1 MADPNVKNVSAAQVN
16 KSLAA
21 NYSYIKKSSEKTI
34 NNSFGNLMQNSLNK
48 MTDLSNKQNT
58 SEKVTVRRSQ
68 VEYIVR
74 GAKHTGD
81 GKAVDESTMTG
92 SLKALTGE
100 VKAVVCAVLDM
111 TDEELERYLAE
122 NGMCVMDLLL
132 QNNLADFVADVAAD
146 GDSLK
151 LITDS
156 NLSEKFSELGDELKK
171 LVATAAQD
179 MDISV
184 EELNKYIQSTD
195 FTDVSNVEPAD
206 EVVDIQSTDFTDV
219 SNVEPAD
226 EVVDIQS
233 TDFTDVSNAESAD
246 EVVGTI
252 DKTADTDELL
262 SRRQNNPEL
271 ENNGSAVEEP
281 ELGLEDKITVA
292 SGEDDA
298 SQSGTFQKSDE
309 SLSGQFLNTLIENVD
324 NAVQAKE
331 DFKGY
336 SVNSENIVRQLV
348 DAIKVNVNSSF
359 SEMELQLQPENLGKL
374 NLVIASRDGIIT
386 AQFMAENDVV
396 KSAIENQIVML
407 KDNFEQQGLKVE
419 AVEVMVQTHG
429 FEMGKNL
436 EGRGDN
442 SQDDDDRHRTSRI
455 LTLEEINAI
464 IGDDEAADEDVLA
477 AEMLRASGGNVDYLI

>member
-1 MADPNVKNVSAAQVN
+1 MADPNVKNVADAQVN
-16 KSLAA
+16 KSIAA
-21 NYSYIKKSSEKTI
+21 NYSYIRKNSEKTI

-48 MTDLSNKQNT
+48 MTDSSDKQNT
-58 SEKVTVRRSQ
+58 PEKVTVRRSQ

-132 QNNLADFVADVAAD
+132 QNNLADFVTDVAAD

-156 NLSEKFSELGDELKK
+156 NLSETFSELGDELKK
-171 LVATAAQD
+171 LVATAAQE

-195 FTDVSNVEPAD
+195 FTDVSNEEP
-206 EVVDIQSTDFTDV
+206 V
-219 SNVEPAD
+219 
-226 EVVDIQS
+226 
-233 TDFTDVSNAESAD
+233 D

-252 DKTADTDELL
+252 DKTADTADTDELL

-271 ENNGSAVEEP
+271 DKDNNGSAVEEP

-292 SGEDDA
+292 PGEDDA

>member
-195 FTDVSNVEPAD
+195 FTDVSN
-206 EVVDIQSTDFTDV
+206 
-219 SNVEPAD
+219 
-226 EVVDIQS
+226 
-233 TDFTDVSNAESAD
+233 AESAD

-348 DAIKVNVNSSF
+348 DAIKINVNSSF

>member
-1 MADPNVKNVSAAQVN
+1 MADPNVKNVADAQVN
-16 KSLAA
+16 KSIAA
-21 NYSYIKKSSEKTI
+21 NYSYIKKNSEKTI

-48 MTDLSNKQNT
+48 MTDSSDKQNT
-58 SEKVTVRRSQ
+58 PEKVTVRRSQ

-132 QNNLADFVADVAAD
+132 QNNLADFVTDVAAD

-156 NLSEKFSELGDELKK
+156 NLSETFSELGDELKK
-171 LVATAAQD
+171 LVATAAQE

-195 FTDVSNVEPAD
+195 FTDVSNEEP
-206 EVVDIQSTDFTDV
+206 
-219 SNVEPAD
+219 
-226 EVVDIQS
+226 
-233 TDFTDVSNAESAD
+233 AD

-252 DKTADTDELL
+252 DKTADTADTDELL

-271 ENNGSAVEEP
+271 DKDNNGSAVEEP

-292 SGEDDA
+292 PGEDDA

-374 NLVIASRDGIIT
+374 NLVIASRGGIIT

>member
-1 MADPNVKNVSAAQVN
+1 
-16 KSLAA
+16 
-21 NYSYIKKSSEKTI
+21 
-34 NNSFGNLMQNSLNK
+34 
-48 MTDLSNKQNT
+48 
-58 SEKVTVRRSQ
+58 
-68 VEYIVR
+68 
-74 GAKHTGD
+74 
-81 GKAVDESTMTG
+81 
-92 SLKALTGE
+92 
-100 VKAVVCAVLDM
+100 
-111 TDEELERYLAE
+111 
-122 NGMCVMDLLL
+122 MDLLL

-156 NLSEKFSELGDELKK
+156 NLSETFSELGDELKK

-184 EELNKYIQSTD
+184 EELNKY
-195 FTDVSNVEPAD
+195 
-206 EVVDIQSTDFTDV
+206 
-219 SNVEPAD
+219 
-226 EVVDIQS
+226 IQS

-292 SGEDDA
+292 SSEDDA

-359 SEMELQLQPENLGKL
+359 LRWSFSFSL
-374 NLVIASRDGIIT
+374 
-386 AQFMAENDVV
+386 
-396 KSAIENQIVML
+396 
-407 KDNFEQQGLKVE
+407 
-419 AVEVMVQTHG
+419 
-429 FEMGKNL
+429 
-436 EGRGDN
+436 
-442 SQDDDDRHRTSRI
+442 RI
-455 LTLEEINAI
+455 
-464 IGDDEAADEDVLA
+464 
-477 AEMLRASGGNVDYLI
+477 

>member
-156 NLSEKFSELGDELKK
+156 NLSETFSELGDELKK
-171 LVATAAQD
+171 LVATAAQE

-195 FTDVSNVEPAD
+195 FTDVSNEEP
-206 EVVDIQSTDFTDV
+206 
-219 SNVEPAD
+219 
-226 EVVDIQS
+226 
-233 TDFTDVSNAESAD
+233 AD

-252 DKTADTDELL
+252 DKTADTDDTDELL

-271 ENNGSAVEEP
+271 DKDNNGSAVEEP

-292 SGEDDA
+292 PGEDDA

>member
-1 MADPNVKNVSAAQVN
+1 MADPNVKNVAAAQVN

-21 NYSYIKKSSEKTI
+21 NYSYVKKSSEKTI
-34 NNSFGNLMQNSLNK
+34 DNSFGNLMQNSLDK
-48 MTDLSNKQNT
+48 MTDSSNKQNT
-58 SEKVTVRRSQ
+58 PEKVTVRRSQ

-146 GDSLK
+146 GDSFK

-156 NLSEKFSELGDELKK
+156 KLSETFSELGDALKN
-171 LVATAAQD
+171 LVVTAAQD

-195 FTDVSNVEPAD
+195 
-206 EVVDIQSTDFTDV
+206 I
-219 SNVEPAD
+219 
-226 EVVDIQS
+226 
-233 TDFTDVSNAESAD
+233 TDVSNAEPAD

-271 ENNGSAVEEP
+271 ENNGSAAEKP
-281 ELGLEDKITVA
+281 ELMLENKITVA
-292 SGEDDA
+292 PGEDDE
-298 SQSGTFQKSDE
+298 SHSGTFQKSDE
-309 SLSGQFLNTLIENVD
+309 SLSGHFLNTLIENVD

-336 SVNSENIVRQLV
+336 TVNSENIVRQLV

-374 NLVIASRDGIIT
+374 NLVITSRDGIIT

-442 SQDDDDRHRTSRI
+442 PQDDDDRHRTSRI

>member
-48 MTDLSNKQNT
+48 MTDSSDKQNT
-58 SEKVTVRRSQ
+58 PEKVTVRRSQ

-132 QNNLADFVADVAAD
+132 QNNLADFVTDVAAD

-156 NLSEKFSELGDELKK
+156 NLSETFSELGDELKK
-171 LVATAAQD
+171 LVATAAQE

-195 FTDVSNVEPAD
+195 FTDVSNEEP
-206 EVVDIQSTDFTDV
+206 
-219 SNVEPAD
+219 
-226 EVVDIQS
+226 
-233 TDFTDVSNAESAD
+233 AD

-252 DKTADTDELL
+252 DKTADTADTDGLL
-262 SRRQNNPEL
+262 IRRQNNPEL
-271 ENNGSAVEEP
+271 DKDNNGSAVEEP

-292 SGEDDA
+292 PGEDDA

-348 DAIKVNVNSSF
+348 DAIKINVNSSF

>member
-1 MADPNVKNVSAAQVN
+1 MADPNVKNVAAAQVN

-34 NNSFGNLMQNSLNK
+34 DNSFGNLMQNSLDK
-48 MTDLSNKQNT
+48 MTDSSDKQNT
-58 SEKVTVRRSQ
+58 PEKVTVRRSQ

-81 GKAVDESTMTG
+81 GKAVDESIMTG

-151 LITDS
+151 LLTDS
-156 NLSEKFSELGDELKK
+156 KLSETFSELGDALKN
-171 LVATAAQD
+171 LVVTAAQD

-195 FTDVSNVEPAD
+195 FTDVSNAEP
-206 EVVDIQSTDFTDV
+206 
-219 SNVEPAD
+219 
-226 EVVDIQS
+226 
-233 TDFTDVSNAESAD
+233 AD

-271 ENNGSAVEEP
+271 ENNGSVAEKP
-281 ELGLEDKITVA
+281 ELMLEDKITVA
-292 SGEDDA
+292 PGPGEDDE
-298 SQSGTFQKSDE
+298 SHSGTFQKSDE
-309 SLSGQFLNTLIENVD
+309 SLSGHFLNTLIENVD
-324 NAVQAKE
+324 NVVQAKE

-336 SVNSENIVRQLV
+336 TVNSENIVRQLV

-374 NLVIASRDGIIT
+374 NLVITSRDGIIT

-442 SQDDDDRHRTSRI
+442 PQDDDDRHRTSRI

>member
-48 MTDLSNKQNT
+48 MTNSSNKQNT

-132 QNNLADFVADVAAD
+132 QNNLADFVTDVAAD

-156 NLSEKFSELGDELKK
+156 NLSETFSELGDELKK
-171 LVATAAQD
+171 LVATAAQE

-195 FTDVSNVEPAD
+195 FTDVSNEEP
-206 EVVDIQSTDFTDV
+206 
-219 SNVEPAD
+219 
-226 EVVDIQS
+226 
-233 TDFTDVSNAESAD
+233 AD

-252 DKTADTDELL
+252 DKTADTADTDGLL

-271 ENNGSAVEEP
+271 DKDNNGSAVEEP

-292 SGEDDA
+292 PGEDDA

-348 DAIKVNVNSSF
+348 DAIKINVNSSF

>member
-21 NYSYIKKSSEKTI
+21 NYSYIRKSSEKTI

-184 EELNKYIQSTD
+184 EELNKY
-195 FTDVSNVEPAD
+195 
-206 EVVDIQSTDFTDV
+206 
-219 SNVEPAD
+219 
-226 EVVDIQS
+226 IQS

>member
-1 MADPNVKNVSAAQVN
+1 MADPNVKNVADAQVN
-16 KSLAA
+16 KSIAA
-21 NYSYIKKSSEKTI
+21 NYSYIKKNSEKTI
-34 NNSFGNLMQNSLNK
+34 NNSFSNLMQNSLNK
-48 MTDLSNKQNT
+48 MTDSSDKQNT
-58 SEKVTVRRSQ
+58 PEKVTVRRSQ

-132 QNNLADFVADVAAD
+132 QNNLADFVTDVAAD

-156 NLSEKFSELGDELKK
+156 NLSETFSELGDELKK
-171 LVATAAQD
+171 LVATAAQE

-195 FTDVSNVEPAD
+195 FTDVSNEEP
-206 EVVDIQSTDFTDV
+206 
-219 SNVEPAD
+219 
-226 EVVDIQS
+226 
-233 TDFTDVSNAESAD
+233 AD

-252 DKTADTDELL
+252 DKTADTADTDELL

-271 ENNGSAVEEP
+271 DKDNNGSAVEEP

-348 DAIKVNVNSSF
+348 DAIKINVNSSF

>member
-48 MTDLSNKQNT
+48 MTDSSDKQNT
-58 SEKVTVRRSQ
+58 PEKVTVRRSQ

-100 VKAVVCAVLDM
+100 VKAIVCAVLDM

-156 NLSEKFSELGDELKK
+156 NLSETFSELGDELKK
-171 LVATAAQD
+171 LVATAAQE

-195 FTDVSNVEPAD
+195 FTDVSNEEP
-206 EVVDIQSTDFTDV
+206 V
-219 SNVEPAD
+219 
-226 EVVDIQS
+226 
-233 TDFTDVSNAESAD
+233 D

-252 DKTADTDELL
+252 DKTADTADTDELL

-271 ENNGSAVEEP
+271 DKDNNGSAVEEP

-348 DAIKVNVNSSF
+348 DAIKINVNSSF

>member
-16 KSLAA
+16 KSLVA

-48 MTDLSNKQNT
+48 MTNSSNKQNT

-156 NLSEKFSELGDELKK
+156 NLSETFSELGDELKK

-184 EELNKYIQSTD
+184 EELNKY
-195 FTDVSNVEPAD
+195 
-206 EVVDIQSTDFTDV
+206 
-219 SNVEPAD
+219 
-226 EVVDIQS
+226 IQS

-348 DAIKVNVNSSF
+348 DAIKINVNSSF

>member
-1 MADPNVKNVSAAQVN
+1 MADPNVKNVADAQVN
-16 KSLAA
+16 KSIAA
-21 NYSYIKKSSEKTI
+21 NYSYIKKNSEKTI

-48 MTDLSNKQNT
+48 MTDSSDKQNT
-58 SEKVTVRRSQ
+58 PEKITVRRSQ

-156 NLSEKFSELGDELKK
+156 NLSETFSELGDELKK
-171 LVATAAQD
+171 LVATAAQE

-195 FTDVSNVEPAD
+195 FTDVSNEEP
-206 EVVDIQSTDFTDV
+206 V
-219 SNVEPAD
+219 
-226 EVVDIQS
+226 
-233 TDFTDVSNAESAD
+233 D

-252 DKTADTDELL
+252 DKTADTADTDELL

-271 ENNGSAVEEP
+271 DKDNNGSAVEEP

-348 DAIKVNVNSSF
+348 DAIKINVNSSF

>member
-1 MADPNVKNVSAAQVN
+1 MADPNVKNVAAAQVN

-34 NNSFGNLMQNSLNK
+34 DNSFGNLMQNSLDK
-48 MTDLSNKQNT
+48 MTDSSDKQNT
-58 SEKVTVRRSQ
+58 PEKVTVRRSQ

-81 GKAVDESTMTG
+81 GKAVDESIMTG

-151 LITDS
+151 LLTDS
-156 NLSEKFSELGDELKK
+156 KLSETFSELGDALKN
-171 LVATAAQD
+171 LVVTAAQD

-195 FTDVSNVEPAD
+195 FTDVSNAEP
-206 EVVDIQSTDFTDV
+206 
-219 SNVEPAD
+219 
-226 EVVDIQS
+226 
-233 TDFTDVSNAESAD
+233 AD

-271 ENNGSAVEEP
+271 ENNGSVAEKP
-281 ELGLEDKITVA
+281 ELMLEDKITVA
-292 SGEDDA
+292 PGSGEDDE
-298 SQSGTFQKSDE
+298 SHSGTFQKSDE
-309 SLSGQFLNTLIENVD
+309 SLSGHFLNTLIENVD
-324 NAVQAKE
+324 NVVQAKE

-336 SVNSENIVRQLV
+336 TVNSENIVRQLV

-374 NLVIASRDGIIT
+374 NLVITSRDGIIT

-442 SQDDDDRHRTSRI
+442 PQDDDDRHRTSRI

>member
-1 MADPNVKNVSAAQVN
+1 MADPNVKNVADAQVN
-16 KSLAA
+16 KSIAA
-21 NYSYIKKSSEKTI
+21 NYSYIKKNSEKTI

-48 MTDLSNKQNT
+48 MTDSSDKQNT
-58 SEKVTVRRSQ
+58 PEKVTVRRSQ

-156 NLSEKFSELGDELKK
+156 NLSETFSELGDELKK
-171 LVATAAQD
+171 LVATAAQE

-195 FTDVSNVEPAD
+195 FTDVSNEEP
-206 EVVDIQSTDFTDV
+206 V
-219 SNVEPAD
+219 
-226 EVVDIQS
+226 
-233 TDFTDVSNAESAD
+233 D

-252 DKTADTDELL
+252 DKTADTADTDELL

-271 ENNGSAVEEP
+271 DKDNNGSAVEEP

-298 SQSGTFQKSDE
+298 SQSGTHRELLKNCPE
-309 SLSGQFLNTLIENVD
+309 YLEIATVRNI
-324 NAVQAKE
+324 
-331 DFKGY
+331 
-336 SVNSENIVRQLV
+336 SE
-348 DAIKVNVNSSF
+348 
-359 SEMELQLQPENLGKL
+359 E
-374 NLVIASRDGIIT
+374 
-386 AQFMAENDVV
+386 
-396 KSAIENQIVML
+396 
-407 KDNFEQQGLKVE
+407 
-419 AVEVMVQTHG
+419 
-429 FEMGKNL
+429 
-436 EGRGDN
+436 
-442 SQDDDDRHRTSRI
+442 
-455 LTLEEINAI
+455 
-464 IGDDEAADEDVLA
+464 
-477 AEMLRASGGNVDYLI
+477 

>member
-48 MTDLSNKQNT
+48 MTNSSNKQNT

-156 NLSEKFSELGDELKK
+156 NLSETFSELGDELKK
-171 LVATAAQD
+171 LVATAAQE

-195 FTDVSNVEPAD
+195 FTDVSNEEP
-206 EVVDIQSTDFTDV
+206 
-219 SNVEPAD
+219 
-226 EVVDIQS
+226 
-233 TDFTDVSNAESAD
+233 AD

-252 DKTADTDELL
+252 DKTADTDDTDELL

-271 ENNGSAVEEP
+271 DKDNNGSAVEEP

-374 NLVIASRDGIIT
+374 NLVIASRGGIIT

>member
-1 MADPNVKNVSAAQVN
+1 MADPNVKNVADAQVN
-16 KSLAA
+16 KSIAA
-21 NYSYIKKSSEKTI
+21 NYSYIKKNSEKTI

-48 MTDLSNKQNT
+48 MTDSSDKQNT
-58 SEKVTVRRSQ
+58 PEKVTVRRSQ

-132 QNNLADFVADVAAD
+132 QNNLADFVTDVAAD

-156 NLSEKFSELGDELKK
+156 NLSETFSELGDELKK
-171 LVATAAQD
+171 LVATAAQE

-195 FTDVSNVEPAD
+195 FTDVSNEEP
-206 EVVDIQSTDFTDV
+206 V
-219 SNVEPAD
+219 
-226 EVVDIQS
+226 
-233 TDFTDVSNAESAD
+233 D

-252 DKTADTDELL
+252 DKTADTADTDELL

-271 ENNGSAVEEP
+271 DKDNNGSAVEEP

-292 SGEDDA
+292 PGEDDA

-442 SQDDDDRHRTSRI
+442 SQDDDDRHRASRI

>member
-16 KSLAA
+16 KSIAA
-21 NYSYIKKSSEKTI
+21 NYSYIKKNSEKTI

-48 MTDLSNKQNT
+48 MTDSSDKQNT
-58 SEKVTVRRSQ
+58 PEKVTVRRSQ

-100 VKAVVCAVLDM
+100 VKAIVCAVLDM

-156 NLSEKFSELGDELKK
+156 NLSETFSELGDELKK
-171 LVATAAQD
+171 LVATAAQE

-195 FTDVSNVEPAD
+195 FTDVSNEEP
-206 EVVDIQSTDFTDV
+206 V
-219 SNVEPAD
+219 
-226 EVVDIQS
+226 
-233 TDFTDVSNAESAD
+233 D

-252 DKTADTDELL
+252 DKTADTADTDELL

-271 ENNGSAVEEP
+271 DKDNNGSAVEEP

-292 SGEDDA
+292 PGEDDA

>member
-1 MADPNVKNVSAAQVN
+1 
-16 KSLAA
+16 
-21 NYSYIKKSSEKTI
+21 
-34 NNSFGNLMQNSLNK
+34 
-48 MTDLSNKQNT
+48 
-58 SEKVTVRRSQ
+58 
-68 VEYIVR
+68 
-74 GAKHTGD
+74 
-81 GKAVDESTMTG
+81 
-92 SLKALTGE
+92 
-100 VKAVVCAVLDM
+100 
-111 TDEELERYLAE
+111 
-122 NGMCVMDLLL
+122 MDLLL

-151 LITDS
+151 LLTDS
-156 NLSEKFSELGDELKK
+156 KLSETFSELGDALKN
-171 LVATAAQD
+171 LVVTAAQD

-195 FTDVSNVEPAD
+195 FTDVSNAEP
-206 EVVDIQSTDFTDV
+206 
-219 SNVEPAD
+219 
-226 EVVDIQS
+226 
-233 TDFTDVSNAESAD
+233 AD

-271 ENNGSAVEEP
+271 ENNGSVAEKP
-281 ELGLEDKITVA
+281 ELMLEDKITVA
-292 SGEDDA
+292 PGPGEDDE
-298 SQSGTFQKSDE
+298 SHSGTFQKSDE
-309 SLSGQFLNTLIENVD
+309 SLSGHFLNTLIENVD
-324 NAVQAKE
+324 NVVQAKE

-336 SVNSENIVRQLV
+336 TVNSENIVRQLV

-374 NLVIASRDGIIT
+374 NLVITSRDGIIT

-436 EGRGDN
+436 EGRGDDQ
-442 SQDDDDRHRTSRI
+442 QDDADRHRTSRI

-464 IGDDEAADEDVLA
+464 ICDDEATDEDVLA

>member
-171 LVATAAQD
+171 LVATAAQE

-195 FTDVSNVEPAD
+195 FTDVSNEEP
-206 EVVDIQSTDFTDV
+206 
-219 SNVEPAD
+219 
-226 EVVDIQS
+226 
-233 TDFTDVSNAESAD
+233 AD

-252 DKTADTDELL
+252 DKTADTADTDGLL

-271 ENNGSAVEEP
+271 DKDNNGSAVEEP

-292 SGEDDA
+292 PGEDDA

-348 DAIKVNVNSSF
+348 DAIKINVNSSF

>member
-1 MADPNVKNVSAAQVN
+1 MADPNVKNIAAAQVN
-16 KSLAA
+16 KSIAA

-34 NNSFGNLMQNSLNK
+34 NNSFGNLMQNSLDK
-48 MTDLSNKQNT
+48 MADSSNTQNMP
-58 SEKVTVRRSQ
+58 EKVTVRRSQ

-92 SLKALTGE
+92 SLKALTDE

-151 LITDS
+151 LLTDS
-156 NLSEKFSELGDELKK
+156 NLSETFSELGDELKN

-179 MDISV
+179 MNISV

-195 FTDVSNVEPAD
+195 FTDVSN
-206 EVVDIQSTDFTDV
+206 
-219 SNVEPAD
+219 
-226 EVVDIQS
+226 
-233 TDFTDVSNAESAD
+233 AEFAD

-271 ENNGSAVEEP
+271 ENNGSTAEEP
-281 ELGLEDKITVA
+281 ELMLEDKITVA
-292 SGEDDA
+292 PGEDDEP
-298 SQSGTFQKSDE
+298 QSGTFQKSDE

-374 NLVIASRDGIIT
+374 NLVITSRDGIIT

-442 SQDDDDRHRTSRI
+442 PQDDDDRHRTSRI

>member
-195 FTDVSNVEPAD
+195 FTDVSN
-206 EVVDIQSTDFTDV
+206 
-219 SNVEPAD
+219 
-226 EVVDIQS
+226 
-233 TDFTDVSNAESAD
+233 AESAD

-292 SGEDDA
+292 SGEMMRHSPEHFRKVMKA
-298 SQSGTFQKSDE
+298 FQD
-309 SLSGQFLNTLIENVD
+309 
-324 NAVQAKE
+324 
-331 DFKGY
+331 
-336 SVNSENIVRQLV
+336 
-348 DAIKVNVNSSF
+348 SS
-359 SEMELQLQPENLGKL
+359 S
-374 NLVIASRDGIIT
+374 
-386 AQFMAENDVV
+386 
-396 KSAIENQIVML
+396 
-407 KDNFEQQGLKVE
+407 
-419 AVEVMVQTHG
+419 
-429 FEMGKNL
+429 
-436 EGRGDN
+436 
-442 SQDDDDRHRTSRI
+442 I
-455 LTLEEINAI
+455 L
-464 IGDDEAADEDVLA
+464 
-477 AEMLRASGGNVDYLI
+477 

>member
-195 FTDVSNVEPAD
+195 FTDVSNVEP
-206 EVVDIQSTDFTDV
+206 
-219 SNVEPAD
+219 
-226 EVVDIQS
+226 
-233 TDFTDVSNAESAD
+233 AD

>member
-21 NYSYIKKSSEKTI
+21 NYSYIRKSSEKTI

-195 FTDVSNVEPAD
+195 FTDVSN
-206 EVVDIQSTDFTDV
+206 
-219 SNVEPAD
+219 
-226 EVVDIQS
+226 
-233 TDFTDVSNAESAD
+233 AESAD

-348 DAIKVNVNSSF
+348 DAIKINVNSSF

>member
-1 MADPNVKNVSAAQVN
+1 MADPNVKNIAAAQVN
-16 KSLAA
+16 KSIAA

-34 NNSFGNLMQNSLNK
+34 NNSFGNLMQNSLDK
-48 MTDLSNKQNT
+48 MADSSNTQNMP
-58 SEKVTVRRSQ
+58 EKVTVRRSQ

-92 SLKALTGE
+92 SLKALTDE

-151 LITDS
+151 LLTDS
-156 NLSEKFSELGDELKK
+156 NLSETFSELGDELKN

-179 MDISV
+179 MNISV

-195 FTDVSNVEPAD
+195 FTDVSN
-206 EVVDIQSTDFTDV
+206 
-219 SNVEPAD
+219 
-226 EVVDIQS
+226 
-233 TDFTDVSNAESAD
+233 AEFAD

-271 ENNGSAVEEP
+271 ENNGSTAEEP
-281 ELGLEDKITVA
+281 EPELMLEDKITVA
-292 SGEDDA
+292 PGEDDEP
-298 SQSGTFQKSDE
+298 QSGTFQKSDE

-374 NLVIASRDGIIT
+374 NLVITSRDGIIT

-442 SQDDDDRHRTSRI
+442 PQDDDDRHRTSRI

>member
-48 MTDLSNKQNT
+48 MTDSSNKQNT

-156 NLSEKFSELGDELKK
+156 NLSETFSELGDELKK
-171 LVATAAQD
+171 LVATAAQE

-195 FTDVSNVEPAD
+195 FTDVSNEEP
-206 EVVDIQSTDFTDV
+206 
-219 SNVEPAD
+219 
-226 EVVDIQS
+226 
-233 TDFTDVSNAESAD
+233 AD

-252 DKTADTDELL
+252 DKTADTADTDGLL

-271 ENNGSAVEEP
+271 DKDNNGSAVEEP

-292 SGEDDA
+292 PGEDDA

-374 NLVIASRDGIIT
+374 NLVIASRGGIIT

>member
-1 MADPNVKNVSAAQVN
+1 MADPNVKNVADAQVN
-16 KSLAA
+16 KSIAA
-21 NYSYIKKSSEKTI
+21 NYSYIKKNSEKTI

-48 MTDLSNKQNT
+48 MTDSSDKQNT
-58 SEKVTVRRSQ
+58 PEKVTVRRSQ

-195 FTDVSNVEPAD
+195 FTDVSN
-206 EVVDIQSTDFTDV
+206 
-219 SNVEPAD
+219 
-226 EVVDIQS
+226 
-233 TDFTDVSNAESAD
+233 AESAD

-281 ELGLEDKITVA
+281 ELGLEDKITIA

-348 DAIKVNVNSSF
+348 DAIKINVNSSF

>member
-21 NYSYIKKSSEKTI
+21 NYSYIRKSSEKTI

-171 LVATAAQD
+171 LVATVAQD

-195 FTDVSNVEPAD
+195 FTDVSN
-206 EVVDIQSTDFTDV
+206 
-219 SNVEPAD
+219 
-226 EVVDIQS
+226 
-233 TDFTDVSNAESAD
+233 AEFAD

-348 DAIKVNVNSSF
+348 DAIKINVNSSF

>member
-1 MADPNVKNVSAAQVN
+1 MADPNVKNVADAQVN
-16 KSLAA
+16 KSIAA
-21 NYSYIKKSSEKTI
+21 NYSYIKKNSEKTI

-48 MTDLSNKQNT
+48 MTDSSDKQNT
-58 SEKVTVRRSQ
+58 PEKVTVRRSQ

-156 NLSEKFSELGDELKK
+156 NLSETFSELGDELKK
-171 LVATAAQD
+171 LVATAAQE

-195 FTDVSNVEPAD
+195 FTDVSNEEP
-206 EVVDIQSTDFTDV
+206 V
-219 SNVEPAD
+219 
-226 EVVDIQS
+226 
-233 TDFTDVSNAESAD
+233 D

-252 DKTADTDELL
+252 DKTADTADTDELL

-271 ENNGSAVEEP
+271 DKDNNGSAVEEP

-348 DAIKVNVNSSF
+348 DAIKINVNSSF
-359 SEMELQLQPENLGKL
+359 SEMELQLQPENLGKV

>member
-1 MADPNVKNVSAAQVN
+1 MADPNVKNVAAAQVN

-48 MTDLSNKQNT
+48 MADSSNKQNMP
-58 SEKVTVRRSQ
+58 EKVTVRRSQ

-81 GKAVDESTMTG
+81 GKTVDESTMTG
-92 SLKALTGE
+92 SLKVLTGE

-151 LITDS
+151 LLTDS
-156 NLSEKFSELGDELKK
+156 KLSETFSELGDALKN
-171 LVATAAQD
+171 LVVTAAQD
-179 MDISV
+179 MGISV

-195 FTDVSNVEPAD
+195 FTDVSN
-206 EVVDIQSTDFTDV
+206 
-219 SNVEPAD
+219 
-226 EVVDIQS
+226 
-233 TDFTDVSNAESAD
+233 AEFAD

-271 ENNGSAVEEP
+271 ENNGSTAEEP
-281 ELGLEDKITVA
+281 EPELMLKDKITVA
-292 SGEDDA
+292 PGEDDEP
-298 SQSGTFQKSDE
+298 QSGTFQKSDE

-374 NLVIASRDGIIT
+374 NLVITSRDGIIT

-442 SQDDDDRHRTSRI
+442 PQDDDDRHRTSRI

>member
-48 MTDLSNKQNT
+48 MTDSSDKQNT
-58 SEKVTVRRSQ
+58 PEKVTVRRSQ

-100 VKAVVCAVLDM
+100 VKAVICAVLDM

-132 QNNLADFVADVAAD
+132 QNNLADFVTDVAAD

-156 NLSEKFSELGDELKK
+156 NLSETFSELGDELKK
-171 LVATAAQD
+171 LVATAAQE

-195 FTDVSNVEPAD
+195 FTDVSNEEP
-206 EVVDIQSTDFTDV
+206 
-219 SNVEPAD
+219 
-226 EVVDIQS
+226 
-233 TDFTDVSNAESAD
+233 AD

-252 DKTADTDELL
+252 DKTADTADTDGLL

-271 ENNGSAVEEP
+271 DKDNNGSAVEEP

-292 SGEDDA
+292 PGEDDA

-348 DAIKVNVNSSF
+348 DAIKINVNSSF